1 MRDWLFILDPTDTT
15 MDGDLSSK
23 DRVLEL
29 AKTAPRREWW
39 LARRR
44 HMAPGDRIWIYFA
57 APLKEVAAVTEV
69 EGEPYEVTGEAQ
81 HPWRF
86 RAALNLDATRALY
99 RSPVPLAALANQHP
113 QGVPLV
119 RDSDLALFLRHAE
132 L

>member
-1 MRDWLFILDPTDTT
+1 MRDWLFIVNPTDTT
-15 MDGDLSSK
+15 MDGDFSSK
-23 DRVLEL
+23 ERVLEL

-44 HMAPGDRIWIYFA
+44 HMAAGDRIWIYFA
-57 APLKEVAAVTEV
+57 TPVKEVAAVAEV
-69 EGEPYEVTGEAQ
+69 EGKPYEVAGDAEY
-81 HPWRF
+81 PWRF
-86 RAALNLDATRALY
+86 PAVLNLKATRALY

-119 RDSDLALFLRHAE
+119 RDSDLQLFLTHAK

>member
-1 MRDWLFILDPTDTT
+1 MRDWLFIVDPTDTT
-15 MDGDLSSK
+15 MDGDHSSK

-57 APLKEVAAVTEV
+57 TPVKEVAAVAEV
-69 EGEPYEVTGEAQ
+69 EGVPYEVTGDAEY
-81 HPWRF
+81 PWRF
-86 RAALNLDATRALY
+86 PAVLNLEATRALY
-99 RSPVPLAALANQHP
+99 RAPVPLAALANQHP
-113 QGVPLV
+113 QGVRLV
-119 RDSDLALFLRHAE
+119 KDAELELFLTHAE